1 MSAET
6 TSSPTSTELIQITP
20 EAAEEVKKL
29 LANEPDKAGLRLE
42 VKGGGCSGMSYGL
55 TFDNPQEKDNLIEA
69 HGVKVMIDPKS
80 SIYLKGTVLHFEGGL
95 DGRGFT
101 IKNPQAK
108 GTCGCGNSF
117 NV

>member
-1 MSAET
+1 MSTET
-6 TSSPTSTELIQITP
+6 TTQSEIVSVSP
-20 EAAEEVKKL
+20 EAAAEVKKL
-29 LANEPDKAGLRLE
+29 LASEPGKAGLRLE

-55 TFDNPQEKDNLIEA
+55 TFDNPTEQDHVVEA
-69 HGVKVMIDPKS
+69 SGIKVMVDPKS
-80 SIYLKGTVLHFEGGL
+80 AIYLKGTMLHFEGGL

-108 GTCGCGNSF
+108 GQCGCGNSF